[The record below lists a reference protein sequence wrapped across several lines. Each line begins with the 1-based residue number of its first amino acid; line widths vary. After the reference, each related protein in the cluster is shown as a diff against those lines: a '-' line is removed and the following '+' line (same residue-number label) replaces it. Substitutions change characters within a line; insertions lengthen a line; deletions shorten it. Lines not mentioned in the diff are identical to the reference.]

1 MACLQSFS
9 GVSACSTYTHDVRFT
24 PESGHVQCTSPCPL
38 WAKSRHVQCSNAW
51 PLYTRKQTCAA
62 QLEMSALGQKR
73 THAPQQT
80 ASLFDHLVGTTLH
93 RLRHGEA
100 ERLGGL
106 EVDDHFELAE
116 DLSYRAAYAAFSK
129 PSACIASLTFGR
141 APTRSA

>member
-1 MACLQSFS
+1 M
-9 GVSACSTYTHDVRFT
+9 SAL
-24 PESGHVQCTSPCPL
+24 GH
-38 WAKSRHVQCSNAW
+38 
-51 PLYTRKQTCAA
+51 KQTCSA
-62 QLEMSALGQKR
+62 QAGMSALHPIATAKADSRKPPCLLYPRKRTCAVQTAMSALGQKR